1 MKESRELESPK
12 SNHQKISWRE
22 MINVDQKV
30 IDDVNKGDEQ
40 AFRSL
45 FDSYWSYL
53 CSVAAMYVPDS
64 CAVEEIVG
72 DVFMSIWNHR
82 GHYRAPIHAYLVG
95 CVRNACVSHLRSRM
109 LKERLKESYEKE
121 LLLFAQQRCLGDEH
135 PLEALSAKET
145 EERIRKIAA
154 SLPER
159 CRQVFERYFYY
170 GESTETI
177 AERMHIS
184 QSTVRVQLKTALD
197 RIRTELGMAVLFAYV
212 FNGLVN

>member
-12 SNHQKISWRE
+12 SNHQKILWRE

-64 CAVEEIVG
+64 CAVEEIVS

>member
-1 MKESRELESPK
+1 M
-12 SNHQKISWRE
+12 IS
-22 MINVDQKV
+22 VDQKL
-30 IDDVNKGDEQ
+30 IDGVNKGDEQ

-82 GHYRAPIHAYLVG
+82 GQYRAPIRGYLVG
-95 CVRNACVSHLRSRM
+95 SVRNACVSHLRSKM
-109 LKERLKESYEKE
+109 LKARLRESYEKE

-145 EERIRKIAA
+145 EERIRKIAD

-170 GESTETI
+170 GESTEAI
-177 AERMHIS
+177 SERMHIS

-197 RIRTELGMAVLFAYV
+197 RLRTELGISVLFAYI
-212 FNGLVN
+212 FGGIVN

>member
-1 MKESRELESPK
+1 
-12 SNHQKISWRE
+12 

-64 CAVEEIVG
+64 CAVEEIVS

-170 GESTETI
+170 GDSTETI

>member
-1 MKESRELESPK
+1 
-12 SNHQKISWRE
+12 
-22 MINVDQKV
+22 MINVGPEV
-30 IDDVNKGDEQ
+30 IDGVNKGDEQ

-53 CSVAAMYVPDS
+53 CSVAATYVPDP

-95 CVRNACVSHLRSRM
+95 SVRNACVSHLRSGM

-121 LLLFAQQRCLGDEH
+121 LLLFAQERCLSDEH
-135 PLEALSAKET
+135 PLESLSAKET
-145 EERIRKIAA
+145 EEKIRKIADG
-154 SLPER
+154 LPER
-159 CRQVFERYFYY
+159 CRRVFELYFYY
-170 GESTETI
+170 GESTEAI

-197 RIRTELGMAVLFAYV
+197 RLRTELGMAVLFAYV
-212 FNGLVN
+212 FSGLVN

>member
-12 SNHQKISWRE
+12 SNHQKILWRE

-53 CSVAAMYVPDS
+53 CSLAAMYVPDS

-72 DVFMSIWNHR
+72 DFFMSIWNHR

>member
-1 MKESRELESPK
+1 
-12 SNHQKISWRE
+12 
-22 MINVDQKV
+22 MINVSQEV
-30 IDDVNKGDEQ
+30 IDGVNKGDEQ
-40 AFRSL
+40 AFKSL
-45 FDSYWSYL
+45 FDSYWAYL

-82 GHYRAPIHAYLVG
+82 GQYRVPIHGYLLG
-95 CVRNACVSHLRSRM
+95 SVRNACVSHLRSMM

-121 LLLFAQQRCLGDEH
+121 LLLFAQERCLGDEH
-135 PLEALSAKET
+135 PLEVLSAKET
-145 EERIRKIAA
+145 EDRIRQIAG

-177 AERMHIS
+177 AERMSIS

-197 RIRTELGMAVLFAYV
+197 RLRSELGIAVLFAYI
-212 FNGLVN
+212 FSGLVN

>member
-12 SNHQKISWRE
+12 SNHQKILWRE

-64 CAVEEIVG
+64 CAVEEIVS

-145 EERIRKIAA
+145 EERIKKIAA

>member
-1 MKESRELESPK
+1 
-12 SNHQKISWRE
+12 
-22 MINVDQKV
+22 
-30 IDDVNKGDEQ
+30 
-40 AFRSL
+40 
-45 FDSYWSYL
+45 
-53 CSVAAMYVPDS
+53 MYVPDS

>member
-12 SNHQKISWRE
+12 SNHQKILWRE
-22 MINVDQKV
+22 MIKVDQKV

-64 CAVEEIVG
+64 CAVEEIVS